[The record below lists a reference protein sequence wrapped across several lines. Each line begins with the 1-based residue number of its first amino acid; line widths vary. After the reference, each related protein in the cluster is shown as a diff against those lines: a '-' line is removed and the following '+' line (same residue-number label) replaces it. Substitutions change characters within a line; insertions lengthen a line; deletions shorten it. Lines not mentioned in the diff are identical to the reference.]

1 MKKKHRIDHRF
12 KTEYEKWCLLP
23 DLTEEE
29 RKLLVSMTEEE
40 QQECFYRQVPFGTA
54 GMRGKVGLGSNRINR
69 YTIRLAAWGMAQVL
83 GAGKKVAI
91 AYDTRLDSK
100 NFAEEAAKVLAE
112 AGLKVLIFD
121 RYSPVPLLSYTVR
134 ELHCDGGIVITASHN
149 TKAYN
154 GFKTYEASGAQMGPN
169 KTEEIFRWMLK
180 KADPLDVPHCDDL
193 VQENIGLVKH
203 IVSRYTA
210 RGVEKEDLFQIG
222 MIGLLKAI
230 DYFDLSYDVRFSTYA
245 VPMIAG
251 EIRRF
256 MRDNG
261 AIKVSRSIKD
271 NRAAVNRSREQLLE
285 KLGREPTLSEIVKDV
300 GMSMEDV
307 LLAVNSGQE
316 VASLQQTIY
325 DGDGSSI
332 RLMDKLSARSGEGDA
347 ALDRMMLADSL
358 SALDQR
364 EREIIVLRFYY
375 DQTQSQIAK
384 RMGVS
389 QVQVS
394 RLEKRILRKMK
405 MYIC

>member
-1 MKKKHRIDHRF
+1 
-12 KTEYEKWCLLP
+12 
-23 DLTEEE
+23 
-29 RKLLVSMTEEE
+29 MT
-40 QQECFYRQVPFGTA
+40 
-54 GMRGKVGLGSNRINR
+54 
-69 YTIRLAAWGMAQVL
+69 
-83 GAGKKVAI
+83 
-91 AYDTRLDSK
+91 D
-100 NFAEEAAKVLAE
+100 
-112 AGLKVLIFD
+112 
-121 RYSPVPLLSYTVR
+121 VR
-134 ELHCDGGIVITASHN
+134 EQLQRAQAGD
-149 TKAYN
+149 K
-154 GFKTYEASGAQMGPN
+154 EARN
-169 KTEEIFRWMLK
+169 Y
-180 KADPLDVPHCDDL
+180 L

-347 ALDRMMLADSL
+347 ALDRMM

>member
-1 MKKKHRIDHRF
+1 MRDKMRLTMNAIAENEYFARVTVAAFSAKMDPTMEELSDIKTAVSEAVTNAVVHGYDGKGGSVEIRAEIQDEWLEVEIEDDGIGMDDVKLAMEPLYTSRPETNHAGMGFTFMEAFMDELEVTSTSGQGTKVKMRKKI
-12 KTEYEKWCLLP
+12 
-23 DLTEEE
+23 E
-29 RKLLVSMTEEE
+29 RPAVLRSKKSA
-40 QQECFYRQVPFGTA
+40 RQVT
-54 GMRGKVGLGSNRINR
+54 
-69 YTIRLAAWGMAQVL
+69 
-83 GAGKKVAI
+83 
-91 AYDTRLDSK
+91 D
-100 NFAEEAAKVLAE
+100 
-112 AGLKVLIFD
+112 
-121 RYSPVPLLSYTVR
+121 VR
-134 ELHCDGGIVITASHN
+134 EQLQRAQAGD
-149 TKAYN
+149 K
-154 GFKTYEASGAQMGPN
+154 EARN
-169 KTEEIFRWMLK
+169 Y
-180 KADPLDVPHCDDL
+180 L

>member
-1 MKKKHRIDHRF
+1 
-12 KTEYEKWCLLP
+12 
-23 DLTEEE
+23 
-29 RKLLVSMTEEE
+29 MT
-40 QQECFYRQVPFGTA
+40 
-54 GMRGKVGLGSNRINR
+54 
-69 YTIRLAAWGMAQVL
+69 
-83 GAGKKVAI
+83 
-91 AYDTRLDSK
+91 D
-100 NFAEEAAKVLAE
+100 
-112 AGLKVLIFD
+112 
-121 RYSPVPLLSYTVR
+121 VR
-134 ELHCDGGIVITASHN
+134 EQLQRAQAGD
-149 TKAYN
+149 K
-154 GFKTYEASGAQMGPN
+154 EARN
-169 KTEEIFRWMLK
+169 Y
-180 KADPLDVPHCDDL
+180 L

-307 LLAVNSGQE
+307 LLAVNSGPH
-316 VASLQQTIY
+316 LPLRFGQTVCP
-325 DGDGSSI
+325 SI
-332 RLMDKLSARSGEGDA
+332 GYYCRHRHRLSARSGEGDA

-358 SALDQR
+358 SALDTCKLLPDLHCDCLHQH
-364 EREIIVLRFYY
+364 
-375 DQTQSQIAK
+375 
-384 RMGVS
+384 
-389 QVQVS
+389 
-394 RLEKRILRKMK
+394 
-405 MYIC
+405 

>member
-1 MKKKHRIDHRF
+1 MPLR
-12 KTEYEKWCLLP
+12 
-23 DLTEEE
+23 
-29 RKLLVSMTEEE
+29 S
-40 QQECFYRQVPFGTA
+40 
-54 GMRGKVGLGSNRINR
+54 VG
-69 YTIRLAAWGMAQVL
+69 RL
-83 GAGKKVAI
+83 KI
-91 AYDTRLDSK
+91 
-100 NFAEEAAKVLAE
+100 
-112 AGLKVLIFD
+112 
-121 RYSPVPLLSYTVR
+121 
-134 ELHCDGGIVITASHN
+134 
-149 TKAYN
+149 
-154 GFKTYEASGAQMGPN
+154 
-169 KTEEIFRWMLK
+169 
-180 KADPLDVPHCDDL
+180 
-193 VQENIGLVKH
+193 IG
-203 IVSRYTA
+203 
-210 RGVEKEDLFQIG
+210 
-222 MIGLLKAI
+222 
-230 DYFDLSYDVRFSTYA
+230 
-245 VPMIAG
+245 
-251 EIRRF
+251 
-256 MRDNG
+256 
-261 AIKVSRSIKD
+261 
-271 NRAAVNRSREQLLE
+271 AAVNRSREQLLE

>member
-1 MKKKHRIDHRF
+1 MRDKMRLTMNAIAENEYFARVTVAAFSAKMDPTMEELSDIKTAVSEAVTNAVVHGYDGKGGSVEIRAEIQDEWLEVEIEDEGIGMDDVKLAMEPLYTSRPETNHAGMGFTFMEAFMDELEVTSTSGQGTKVKMRKKIERPAVLRSKKKF
-12 KTEYEKWCLLP
+12 
-23 DLTEEE
+23 
-29 RKLLVSMTEEE
+29 
-40 QQECFYRQVPFGTA
+40 RQVT
-54 GMRGKVGLGSNRINR
+54 
-69 YTIRLAAWGMAQVL
+69 
-83 GAGKKVAI
+83 
-91 AYDTRLDSK
+91 D
-100 NFAEEAAKVLAE
+100 
-112 AGLKVLIFD
+112 
-121 RYSPVPLLSYTVR
+121 VR
-134 ELHCDGGIVITASHN
+134 EQLQRAQAGD
-149 TKAYN
+149 K
-154 GFKTYEASGAQMGPN
+154 EARN
-169 KTEEIFRWMLK
+169 Y
-180 KADPLDVPHCDDL
+180 L

>member
-1 MKKKHRIDHRF
+1 
-12 KTEYEKWCLLP
+12 
-23 DLTEEE
+23 
-29 RKLLVSMTEEE
+29 MT
-40 QQECFYRQVPFGTA
+40 
-54 GMRGKVGLGSNRINR
+54 
-69 YTIRLAAWGMAQVL
+69 
-83 GAGKKVAI
+83 
-91 AYDTRLDSK
+91 D
-100 NFAEEAAKVLAE
+100 
-112 AGLKVLIFD
+112 
-121 RYSPVPLLSYTVR
+121 VR
-134 ELHCDGGIVITASHN
+134 EQLQRAQEGD
-149 TKAYN
+149 K
-154 GFKTYEASGAQMGPN
+154 EARN
-169 KTEEIFRWMLK
+169 Y
-180 KADPLDVPHCDDL
+180 L

-325 DGDGSSI
+325 QGEGNTI
-332 RLMDKLSARSGEGDA
+332 LLMDKLEEKENQSERVLNRLFLEEILGKLEGE
-347 ALDRMMLADSL
+347 
-358 SALDQR
+358 
-364 EREIIVLRFYY
+364 ERELIYQRYF
-375 DQTQSQIAK
+375 QEKTQSVIAK
-384 RMGVS
+384 EMGIS

-394 RLEKRILRKMK
+394 RMEKRILKKMQEEV
-405 MYIC
+405 

>member
-1 MKKKHRIDHRF
+1 
-12 KTEYEKWCLLP
+12 
-23 DLTEEE
+23 
-29 RKLLVSMTEEE
+29 MT
-40 QQECFYRQVPFGTA
+40 
-54 GMRGKVGLGSNRINR
+54 
-69 YTIRLAAWGMAQVL
+69 
-83 GAGKKVAI
+83 
-91 AYDTRLDSK
+91 D
-100 NFAEEAAKVLAE
+100 
-112 AGLKVLIFD
+112 
-121 RYSPVPLLSYTVR
+121 VR
-134 ELHCDGGIVITASHN
+134 EQLQRAQAGD
-149 TKAYN
+149 K
-154 GFKTYEASGAQMGPN
+154 EARN
-169 KTEEIFRWMLK
+169 Y
-180 KADPLDVPHCDDL
+180 L

-364 EREIIVLRFYY
+364 REKLLFSDFIMIRRSHRLQKGWGYLRYRY
-375 DQTQSQIAK
+375 PGWRS
-384 RMGVS
+384 GYS
-389 QVQVS
+389 
-394 RLEKRILRKMK
+394 EK
-405 MYIC
+405 

>member
-1 MKKKHRIDHRF
+1 
-12 KTEYEKWCLLP
+12 
-23 DLTEEE
+23 
-29 RKLLVSMTEEE
+29 MT
-40 QQECFYRQVPFGTA
+40 
-54 GMRGKVGLGSNRINR
+54 
-69 YTIRLAAWGMAQVL
+69 
-83 GAGKKVAI
+83 
-91 AYDTRLDSK
+91 D
-100 NFAEEAAKVLAE
+100 
-112 AGLKVLIFD
+112 
-121 RYSPVPLLSYTVR
+121 VR
-134 ELHCDGGIVITASHN
+134 EQLQRAQAGD
-149 TKAYN
+149 K
-154 GFKTYEASGAQMGPN
+154 EARN
-169 KTEEIFRWMLK
+169 Y
-180 KADPLDVPHCDDL
+180 L

-332 RLMDKLSARSGEGDA
+332 RSGEGDA

>member
-1 MKKKHRIDHRF
+1 M
-12 KTEYEKWCLLP
+12 
-23 DLTEEE
+23 
-29 RKLLVSMTEEE
+29 
-40 QQECFYRQVPFGTA
+40 
-54 GMRGKVGLGSNRINR
+54 
-69 YTIRLAAWGMAQVL
+69 
-83 GAGKKVAI
+83 
-91 AYDTRLDSK
+91 
-100 NFAEEAAKVLAE
+100 
-112 AGLKVLIFD
+112 
-121 RYSPVPLLSYTVR
+121 
-134 ELHCDGGIVITASHN
+134 
-149 TKAYN
+149 
-154 GFKTYEASGAQMGPN
+154 
-169 KTEEIFRWMLK
+169 
-180 KADPLDVPHCDDL
+180 
-193 VQENIGLVKH
+193 
-203 IVSRYTA
+203 
-210 RGVEKEDLFQIG
+210 
-222 MIGLLKAI
+222 
-230 DYFDLSYDVRFSTYA
+230 
-245 VPMIAG
+245 
-251 EIRRF
+251 
-256 MRDNG
+256 
-261 AIKVSRSIKD
+261 
-271 NRAAVNRSREQLLE
+271 
-285 KLGREPTLSEIVKDV
+285 KDV

>member
-1 MKKKHRIDHRF
+1 
-12 KTEYEKWCLLP
+12 
-23 DLTEEE
+23 
-29 RKLLVSMTEEE
+29 MT
-40 QQECFYRQVPFGTA
+40 
-54 GMRGKVGLGSNRINR
+54 
-69 YTIRLAAWGMAQVL
+69 
-83 GAGKKVAI
+83 
-91 AYDTRLDSK
+91 D
-100 NFAEEAAKVLAE
+100 
-112 AGLKVLIFD
+112 
-121 RYSPVPLLSYTVR
+121 VR
-134 ELHCDGGIVITASHN
+134 EQLQRAQAGD
-149 TKAYN
+149 K
-154 GFKTYEASGAQMGPN
+154 EARN
-169 KTEEIFRWMLK
+169 Y
-180 KADPLDVPHCDDL
+180 L

-230 DYFDLSYDVRFSTYA
+230 DYFDLSYDVCFSTYA
-245 VPMIAG
+245 VP
-251 EIRRF
+251 
-256 MRDNG
+256 
-261 AIKVSRSIKD
+261 IKVSRSIKD

>member
-1 MKKKHRIDHRF
+1 
-12 KTEYEKWCLLP
+12 
-23 DLTEEE
+23 
-29 RKLLVSMTEEE
+29 MT
-40 QQECFYRQVPFGTA
+40 
-54 GMRGKVGLGSNRINR
+54 
-69 YTIRLAAWGMAQVL
+69 
-83 GAGKKVAI
+83 
-91 AYDTRLDSK
+91 D
-100 NFAEEAAKVLAE
+100 
-112 AGLKVLIFD
+112 
-121 RYSPVPLLSYTVR
+121 VR
-134 ELHCDGGIVITASHN
+134 EQLQRAQAGD
-149 TKAYN
+149 K
-154 GFKTYEASGAQMGPN
+154 EARN
-169 KTEEIFRWMLK
+169 Y
-180 KADPLDVPHCDDL
+180 L

-230 DYFDLSYDVRFSTYA
+230 DYYDVRFSTYA

-358 SALDQR
+358 SALNQR